1 MLIVLIPV
9 VTAYNYVCFSYGDT
23 LNRCGKKRSRDIKHI
38 YAGSKINA
46 KIQHRYICVYFA
58 FYQYHVEPMV
68 IHSDCICGKTIK
80 LAAMDSTVQ
89 YACSCGRRFDIRV
102 VTCTLCGNFCAGIF
116 RPGMSPS
123 DMCRV
128 CGIDH
133 RMTESVLTILP
144 SGLGAII
151 RKNLILRLVI
161 FAAGIG
167 LLIGLI
173 NTVQP

>member
-58 FYQYHVEPMV
+58 FYQYHVERMV

-128 CGIDH
+128 CGIDYQ
-133 RMTESVLTILP
+133 MAESVLTLRQ
-144 SGLGAII
+144 SGLTVMI
-151 RKNLILRLVI
+151 RKSILLRLAIV
-161 FAAGIG
+161 AAGIS
-167 LLIGLI
+167 LMIGLI
-173 NTVQP
+173 NIIRQ